1 MAKKNEDGT
10 AWGIILVVLGAIF
23 LLQSVFDI
31 EIFREIWKFWPVIL
45 IVWGLKVLKDSR
57 SS

>member
-1 MAKKNEDGT
+1 MVKKKDDST
-10 AWGIILVVLGAIF
+10 AWGIILVSLGVIF

-31 EIFREIWKFWPVIL
+31 EIFREIWKFWPVLL

-57 SS
+57 S

>member
-1 MAKKNEDGT
+1 MVKKKDDGG
-10 AWGIILVVLGAIF
+10 AWGIILVALGVIF

-57 SS
+57 S

>member
-1 MAKKNEDGT
+1 MAKKKDDGT
-10 AWGIILVVLGAIF
+10 AWGIILVALGTIF

-57 SS
+57 TS

>member
-1 MAKKNEDGT
+1 MVKKKDDGA
-10 AWGIILVVLGAIF
+10 AWGIILVALGVIF

-57 SS
+57 S

>member
-1 MAKKNEDGT
+1 MAKKKDDGT
-10 AWGIILVVLGAIF
+10 IWGIILVALGVIF
-23 LLQSVFDI
+23 LLQSLYDI